1 MSQWKSSIVT
11 CDPPLG
17 SATVLNEK
25 DATFTVGVPA
35 LELEHGG
42 VINGVW
48 IWHNYGETWNELPL
62 REHKT
67 RIVGS
72 DQQDRRFFRG
82 ELPRLPDKSN
92 FRFTLRLETD
102 TNRTLWIKDLQG
114 IDDGEVFFQSA
125 GFPSRDVGHYLEGIN
140 ESGFTASVVGQKD
153 KIDDCM
159 VWNLAASIPPAQG
172 PESGRASRRLGKP
185 DCARWFAT
193 VRHNLNWFGPRQG
206 TDFMQLDKEAVLVS
220 FLRRDG
226 LHVVLLPVGGLDSSL
241 TTLITDHEG
250 ALAAVSRNEDES
262 DGQARLLV
270 SVATGFE
277 QALSSVMAEAKR
289 MASSK
294 LHNGN
299 GHQNG
304 HQNGHSQ
311 NGGPKHSLTQARA
324 QIDDWNDGF
333 AYCTWNSLGQDLS
346 HDKILGALTRLSESG
361 INIANLI
368 IDDNWQSLDGDGSDA
383 SRRRWERFEA
393 NQQGFPQGLKGL
405 VSEIRKQNP
414 QIRNIAVWHGIFGY
428 WGGMSPSGPMASKY
442 KMRKIQ
448 LRDEAEVQPKDFD
461 FYTVDGEDVHKMY
474 DDFYAFLADCGVSA
488 AKVDTQG
495 FLDYPAHAN
504 DRKNLIRP
512 YQDAWTAAASKHFG
526 GRAIACM
533 AQTPQSILHSLLQ
546 QGRSEGPMLMARNS
560 DDFFP
565 DEVGSHTWHMFC
577 NAHNALLM
585 RHLGVL
591 LDWDMFQTTTPKYAA
606 LHAAARSMSGGP
618 IYITDAPGEHDV
630 ELIKQMTAQTA
641 DGRTIA
647 LRADEAG
654 RTLWPYGGHGEQRL
668 LRVRSGHQGV
678 GMLGVF
684 NVCNRGSLLGEQVRL
699 DDIFDGEKAG
709 EGSFVISRFST
720 GEMIAPASRETVI
733 EVGLEEGGFEIFTA
747 YPITKLGGLAVATLG
762 LVGKMATAAAV
773 SHVSY
778 SKHHEGFIPV
788 GVEVSVSLKAL
799 GTLGIFAQS
808 CDAEDSRKVGV
819 KSIVAMDKAVS
830 NPQRFSSTGSQ
841 GEIRLDLESLSID
854 LGLDSL
860 YRDESTV
867 DLTIVLQFEEDIE
880 DSDGFLAE
888 SDSPEP
894 AVAWWWRCTIL

>member
-1 MSQWKSSIVT
+1 MAQWKSSIVT

-17 SATVLNEK
+17 SVTILNEK

-42 VINGVW
+42 VINGVC

-67 RIVGS
+67 PVVSS

-82 ELPRLPDKSN
+82 SLPRLPEKSN

-114 IDDGEVFFQSA
+114 IDDGEVFFQSV

-153 KIDDCM
+153 KIADCM
-159 VWNLAASIPPAQG
+159 VWNLSAPILPAQG

-226 LHVVLLPVGGLDSSL
+226 LHVVLLPAGGLDNSI
-241 TTLITDHEG
+241 TTLVTDHEG
-250 ALAAVSRNEDES
+250 ALVAVSRNEDES
-262 DGQARLLV
+262 EGQARLLV
-270 SVATGFE
+270 SVATDFE

-294 LHNGN
+294 HHNG
-299 GHQNG
+299 NG

-311 NGGPKHSLTQARA
+311 NGGPKKYLISQTTAHLN
-324 QIDDWNDGF
+324 DWNDGF
-333 AYCTWNSLGQDLS
+333 SYCTWNSLGQNLS

-393 NQQGFPQGLKGL
+393 NQEGFPHGLKGL
-405 VSEIRKQNP
+405 VSEIRQHNP

-428 WGGMSPSGPMASKY
+428 WGGMSPSGQIASKY
-442 KMRKIQ
+442 KMRKTQ
-448 LRDEAEVQPKDFD
+448 LRDEPEVQPKDFD
-461 FYTVDGEDVHKMY
+461 FYTVDGEDVHRMY
-474 DDFYAFLADCGVSA
+474 NDFYAFLADCGVSA

-512 YQDAWTAAASKHFG
+512 YQDAWTTAASKHFG

-533 AQTPQSILHSLLQ
+533 AQTPQSISHLLLR
-546 QGRSEGPMLMARNS
+546 QGLSEGPMLMARNS

-565 DEVGSHTWHMFC
+565 DEVESHTWHVFC

-606 LHAAARSMSGGP
+606 LHAAARSISGGP
-618 IYITDAPGEHDV
+618 IYITDAPGEHDLQ
-630 ELIKQMTAQTA
+630 LIKQMTAQTA

-678 GMLGVF
+678 GMLGIF

-699 DDIFDGEKAG
+699 GDFYHGKDASKD
-709 EGSFVISRFST
+709 SFVISRFST
-720 GEMIAPASRETVI
+720 GEMITPANRETVI
-733 EVGLEEGGFEIFTA
+733 EIGLEEGGFEIFTA

-762 LVGKMATAAAV
+762 LVGKMAAAAAV
-773 SHVSY
+773 SRVSY
-778 SKHHEGFIPV
+778 SEYRDGFIPA
-788 GVEVSVSLKAL
+788 GVEVSVSMKAL
-799 GTLGIFAQS
+799 GTLGIFARS
-808 CDAEDSRKVGV
+808 SDPEDSRKVAV
-819 KSIVAMDKAVS
+819 KSITAMEKAVF
-830 NPQRFSSTGSQ
+830 NPNKFASMGNQD
-841 GEIRLDLESLSID
+841 EIRLDLESLSIE
-854 LGLDSL
+854 LGLDSC

-867 DLTIVLQFEEDIE
+867 DLTIVLQFEEDIA
-880 DSDGFLAE
+880 DTIGIVAE
-888 SDSPEP
+888 TPSPE
-894 AVAWWWRCTIL
+894 AAAAWRWWRCTIL

>member
-1 MSQWKSSIVT
+1 MAQWKSSIVT

-17 SATVLNEK
+17 SATILKEK

-42 VINGVW
+42 VINGVC
-48 IWHNYGETWNELPL
+48 IWHNYGETWSELPL

-67 RIVGS
+67 RLVSS
-72 DQQDRRFFRG
+72 DQQDRRLFRG
-82 ELPRLPDKSN
+82 SMPRLPEKSN

-114 IDDGEVFFQSA
+114 IEDGEVFFQSA
-125 GFPSRDVGHYLEGIN
+125 GFPSRDVGHYLEGIT
-140 ESGFTASVVGQKD
+140 ESGFTASIVGQKD
-153 KIDDCM
+153 KIADCM
-159 VWNLAASIPPAQG
+159 VWNLAAPIPPAQG
-172 PESGRASRRLGKP
+172 PESGRTSRRLGKP
-185 DCARWFAT
+185 DCALWFAT

-206 TDFMQLDKEAVLVS
+206 ADFMQLDKEAVLVS

-226 LHVVLLPVGGLDSSL
+226 FHVVLLPVCGLDNCI
-241 TTLITDHEG
+241 TTLVTDHEG
-250 ALAAVSRNEDES
+250 ALVATSRNEEEEH
-262 DGQARLLV
+262 DGQARMLV
-270 SVATGFE
+270 SVAVDFE

-304 HQNGHSQ
+304 HSQ
-311 NGGPKHSLTQARA
+311 NGGPKHSLTKVAA
-324 QIDDWNDGF
+324 PLDDWNDGF

-346 HDKILGALTRLSESG
+346 QDKILGALTRLSESG
-361 INIANLI
+361 VNITNLI
-368 IDDNWQSLDGDGSDA
+368 IDDNWQSLDGDRSDA

-393 NQQGFPQGLKGL
+393 NQEGFPHGLKGL
-405 VSEIRKQNP
+405 ISEIRKQNP
-414 QIRNIAVWHGIFGY
+414 HIRNIAMWHGIFGY
-428 WGGMSPSGPMASKY
+428 WGGMSPSGEIAGKY

-461 FYTVDGEDVHKMY
+461 FYTVDGKDVYRMY
-474 DDFYAFLADCGVSA
+474 DDFYSFLADCGVSA

-495 FLDYPAHAN
+495 FLDYPAHAQ

-512 YQDAWTAAASKHFG
+512 YQDAWTAAADKHFG

-533 AQTPQSILHSLLQ
+533 AQTPQSILHSLVQ
-546 QGRSEGPMLMARNS
+546 QGPKEGPKLMARNS

-565 DEVGSHTWHMFC
+565 DEVESHTWHVFC

-618 IYITDAPGEHDV
+618 IYITDAPGDHDLQ
-630 ELIKQMTAQTA
+630 LIKQMTAQTA

-647 LRADEAG
+647 LRSDEAG
-654 RTLWPYGGHGEQRL
+654 RTLWPYGGHGAQRL
-668 LRVRSGHQGV
+668 LRVRSGHQDV

-699 DDIFDGEKAG
+699 ADFFDGQKAS
-709 EGSFVISRFST
+709 EGNFVISRFST
-720 GEMIAPASRETVI
+720 GEMIAPADQETVI
-733 EVGLEEGGFEIFTA
+733 EIGLEEGGFELFTA

-762 LVGKMATAAAV
+762 LVGKMASAAAL
-773 SHVSY
+773 SRVSY
-778 SKHHEGFIPV
+778 SEYLGDHGPA
-788 GVEVSVSLKAL
+788 GVEMSVSLKAL
-799 GTLGIFAQS
+799 GTLGIFARS
-808 CDAEDSRKVGV
+808 SNLEDTRTVAV
-819 KSIVAMDKAVS
+819 KSIVAMDKPVS
-830 NPQRFSSTGSQ
+830 NPHTFSSTGSQ
-841 GEIRLDLESLSID
+841 GEIRLDLESLSIE
-854 LGLDSL
+854 LGLDSC

-867 DLTIVLQFEEDIE
+867 DLAIVLQFEEDITR
-880 DSDGFLAE
+880 SDGSVVE
-888 SDSPEP
+888 TSSPEA
-894 AVAWWWRCTIL
+894 AVAWRWWRCTIL